1 MSTQAIPSGTE
12 TSAAAPAFLGG
23 SPAASASFLAGAPL
37 SPGDAITATANGSAV
52 ISVSPPPLTVAPSPF
67 GVTGPAALP
76 GHADP
81 LSPGAIIL
89 SGINGFLGTSADAA
103 AEQPKP
109 ISSIVTVKSEPGADP
124 SALVPVTS
132 LPTCVSDGIPNG
144 IPNGIANGIVNG
156 IANGVA
162 NGVANFSSLG
172 TPLITPAALNQS
184 SLPMAPSLLSLGALA
199 PAPQTPVG
207 AWPLSSPLTGPSL
220 NGIPLTNSLGTSAMT
235 GGTASTLAC
244 ALSRQQ
250 KETRDLVLKR
260 TGKIFVGG
268 LSQQTS
274 SEDLRNY
281 FTKFGEVKECFIKI
295 DPVTN
300 RGRGFGFVTFAEPEA
315 IDRVMRGGPH
325 LLDEKVVDCKL
336 AVPQN
341 LTEHVP
347 LNAGGK
353 KIFVGGVP
361 TQANEQDLLRY
372 FGMFG
377 AVEHVMLM
385 QDKETGRHRG
395 FGFVTFEE
403 GNIADLVV
411 HIKYHTL
418 HDRVMEVKEA
428 QPKGALPKPAPIG
441 APNVTLAN
449 SHLLSTSGSSTNGW
463 GLGGSQLSLPS
474 TLGLFNGSSAS
485 SSSSGA
491 SISPPA
497 IIGNGIPFSHNGNLF
512 GSSPTGILDLGS
524 PRSSLPPHP
533 ASPFALNF
541 GNGNA
546 NTWGGST
553 LGNCP
558 TSSGVIGA
566 GRYIPYPTRRPSP
579 GSNSSQMGFNGAAA
593 ANAAAAAAHAAA
605 AAAAVA
611 GQGLYYSFPQ

>member
-1 MSTQAIPSGTE
+1 VAPV
-12 TSAAAPAFLGG
+12 SAL
-23 SPAASASFLAGAPL
+23 LAGAPL
-37 SPGDAITATANGSAV
+37 SPGDAIAQTMNGSAI
-52 ISVSPPPLTVAPSPF
+52 ISAAPSTF
-67 GVTGPAALP
+67 STAAPA
-76 GHADP
+76 
-81 LSPGAIIL
+81 SPGALIL
-89 SGINGFLGTSADAA
+89 SGINGFLGVGENGDI
-103 AEQPKP
+103 PKSMAP
-109 ISSIVTVKSEPGADP
+109 GAPVKNEPGTDAT
-124 SALVPVTS
+124 SALVPATNCFSGLNAGPVGS
-132 LPTCVSDGIPNG
+132 L
-144 IPNGIANGIVNG
+144 A
-156 IANGVA
+156 
-162 NGVANFSSLG
+162 SLG
-172 TPLITPAALNQS
+172 TPLITPAAINPS
-184 SLPMAPSLLSLGALA
+184 SIPISTSLLSLGAIA
-199 PAPQTPVG
+199 PHQAPSAWGMG
-207 AWPLSSPLTGPSL
+207 APFAGPLP
-220 NGIPLTNSLGTSAMT
+220 

-281 FTKFGEVKECFIKI
+281 FSNFGEVKECFIKI

-300 RGRGFGFVTFAEPEA
+300 RGRGFGFVTFSEPDA

-361 TQANEQDLLRY
+361 TQAKEQDLLRY

-377 AVEHVMLM
+377 SVEHVMLM

-428 QPKGALPKPAPIG
+428 QPKGALPKPPSVTNTGNG
-441 APNVTLAN
+441 ASAAA
-449 SHLLSTSGSSTNGW
+449 SLLSSASTNGW
-463 GLGGSQLSLPS
+463 GFNGNQLSL
-474 TLGLFNGSSAS
+474 GLPFGPGSSSS

-497 IIGNGIPFSHNGNLF
+497 LIGNGLPFSLNGSLF
-512 GSSPTGILDLGS
+512 SSSPTGLHDLGS
-524 PRSSLPPHP
+524 QRTSLPPHP
-533 ASPFALNF
+533 SSPAAYAMHF
-541 GNGNA
+541 GTTGGLTQSSSA
-546 NTWGGST
+546 TTWGSSPLTIST
-553 LGNCP
+553 NCQ
-558 TSSGVIGA
+558 TASNNVIGA

-579 GSNSSQMGFNGAAA
+579 GSNSTQMGFNGAAA

-605 AAAAVA
+605 AAAAA
-611 GQGLYYSFPQ
+611 ASQGVYYSFPQ